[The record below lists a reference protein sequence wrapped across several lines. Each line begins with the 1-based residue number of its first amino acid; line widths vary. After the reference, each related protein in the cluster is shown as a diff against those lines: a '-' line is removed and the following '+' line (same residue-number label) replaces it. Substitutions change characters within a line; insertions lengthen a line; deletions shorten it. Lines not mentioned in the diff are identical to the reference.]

1 MRIGEI
7 AGYLGEIAGYLAA
20 VLVFLTFYMK
30 TMIPLRM
37 IGICSNC
44 MFIIYGSLDGLYP
57 VLVLH
62 LILLPLN
69 ALRLREMLRLT
80 QQVRRAAQGDLN
92 MDWLKPFTS
101 THWARSGDVLFRK
114 GDAADAMFFVV
125 SGHYRLTELG
135 IDIPLGEIVGELGL
149 FALNKSRTQ
158 TLECIGDG
166 ELMRISYEQVKQ
178 LYYQNPQF
186 GFYFIQLTTRRLF
199 ENIARLERELAACT
213 AADASR
219 REGGTSLSPA

>member
-69 ALRLREMLRLT
+69 GLRLREMPRLT

-92 MDWLKPFTS
+92 MDWLKLFTL
-101 THWARSGDVLFRK
+101 TRTEQG
-114 GDAADAMFFVV
+114 AATCSLAKMTPPTRCFSSF
-125 SGHYRLTELG
+125 
-135 IDIPLGEIVGELGL
+135 PAAIV
-149 FALNKSRTQ
+149 
-158 TLECIGDG
+158 
-166 ELMRISYEQVKQ
+166 
-178 LYYQNPQF
+178 
-186 GFYFIQLTTRRLF
+186 
-199 ENIARLERELAACT
+199 
-213 AADASR
+213 
-219 REGGTSLSPA
+219 